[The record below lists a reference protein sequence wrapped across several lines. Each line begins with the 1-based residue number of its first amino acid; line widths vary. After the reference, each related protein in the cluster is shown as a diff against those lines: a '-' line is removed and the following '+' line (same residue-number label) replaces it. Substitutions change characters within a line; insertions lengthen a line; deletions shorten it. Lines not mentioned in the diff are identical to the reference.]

1 MRLSEVEAGHE
12 ASDAKLLHYF
22 EQIDLSVELLDAIL
36 EDPFVLLELAAL
48 LRAAALTP
56 TCAEEPVQ
64 TVPALPPTVPMVR
77 IAEYSPILDRFLQ
90 LVLLVDFIASEA
102 RHLGLSSTFLVLLPH
117 REHFLDQ

>member
-1 MRLSEVEAGHE
+1 MSKVEAGHE